1 MGSYIM
7 KRSITIAALLLC
19 AAFGAARAQEAYEP
33 PATAA
38 AVDPFSPPRYLERE
52 EQAAARALA
61 QRRQQMIDEC
71 EQNHGSEIDCKREVD
86 TELRAEGLQPG
97 ARIIHLRPAH

>member
-1 MGSYIM
+1 M

-19 AAFGAARAQEAYEP
+19 AVFGAARAQPAYEP

-38 AVDPFSPPRYLERE
+38 AADPLSFLRERERE

-61 QRRQQMIDEC
+61 ERRQQMIDEC
-71 EQNHGSEIDCKREVD
+71 EENHGSEIDCERETD
-86 TELRAEGLQPG
+86 TELRAEGLQSG
-97 ARIIHLRPAH
+97 ARVIHLRPTR